1 MADIGL
7 DAILATLL
15 GVQKDAEAESP
26 WLPITDAT
34 DLIGKT
40 LIQSSP
46 HFSLQENILAGLLTG
61 AVGGLGKNL
70 TKSYA
75 DEQSALASDYMLGG
89 GSVFEKPEGLSESIF
104 QKAKNARSIFEVQ
117 DLLNRREAEAA
128 SKAAFEQDI
137 NKAFLD
143 NPEKATYG
151 VQALAAS
158 RGLTNADG
166 TPIALPSNELT
177 PYRKLTGGDETAAR
191 ALFERDV
198 QSPERLQTMADKFN
212 SLDEVKLFKVADT
225 GYKALMEALKD
236 TSGQSDVEITRR
248 AIQAIEPGLAVRM
261 DDQVAIQNSTSI
273 PSSWLGNMQA
283 ALQGETTLRPEVREG
298 LGRIA
303 ARSYYQIGEKF
314 NAARALALAKADGA
328 GLDPSQLTS
337 LGEASLPGLY
347 ERTGEVAPADY
358 MQRLAGMF
366 GNTPEGRAA
375 FKAAA
380 QQMKAQRVNQY
391 GR

>member
-1 MADIGL
+1 MAEIGL

-104 QKAKNARSIFEVQ
+104 QKAKNARSIIEVQ

-191 ALFERDV
+191 ALFERDITKPDRV
-198 QSPERLQTMADKFN
+198 QTTE
-212 SLDEVKLFKVADT
+212 EKLRSQYLSQKVVQDF
-225 GYKALMEALKD
+225 G
-236 TSGQSDVEITRR
+236 EISK
-248 AIQAIEPGLAVRM
+248 QF
-261 DDQVAIQNSTSI
+261 
-273 PSSWLGNMQA
+273 A
-283 ALQGETTLRPEVREG
+283 ALQQSVNDPNAASDLDFTYGVARVLDPGSVVRETEQGLIVNSTGIPQALLAQVNKALTGKAG
-298 LGRIA
+298 LGPELRQALLDLVGRRYEIQKGAVDLLSKEYGNLALQAGGSPGNVTITPQAPIA
-303 ARSYYQIGEKF
+303 ADRKT
-314 NAARALALAKADGA
+314 LAIEIL
-328 GLDPSQLTS
+328 
-337 LGEASLPGLY
+337 
-347 ERTGEVAPADY
+347 R
-358 MQRLAGMF
+358 QRGVI
-366 GNTPEGRAA
+366 P
-375 FKAAA
+375 
-380 QQMKAQRVNQY
+380 
-391 GR
+391 